1 MSVIRVLVADDQPMA
16 RAGMRM
22 LLKNEEDIE
31 VVAEAVDGR
40 DALNQARAQ
49 GPDVILMD
57 VRMSGTDGVAAT
69 RMVVE
74 EGLTAQSGQPIK
86 IIIITTFD
94 IDQYIYDALHAGA
107 SGFLLKHVLPAE
119 IAAAIRAVVAGGA
132 WLDPTVARRLID
144 TFNAPPERQT
154 STSAQIAGLTPREQE
169 VLVLLAQGLS
179 NAEVAKQLEVT
190 EATVRTHL
198 ARVMQKLGVREKA
211 QAVIAAY
218 QRGIVPATPPKSNPP
233 Q

>member
-1 MSVIRVLVADDQPMA
+1 
-16 RAGMRM
+16 
-22 LLKNEEDIE
+22 
-31 VVAEAVDGR
+31 
-40 DALNQARAQ
+40 
-49 GPDVILMD
+49 
-57 VRMSGTDGVAAT
+57 
-69 RMVVE
+69 VVE

-144 TFNAPPERQT
+144 TFNAPPERHT
-154 STSAQIAGLTPREQE
+154 STPARIAGLTPKEQE

-179 NAEVAKQLEVT
+179 NAEVGKQLDMA

-198 ARVMQKLGVREKA
+198 ARVMHKLDVREKA

-218 QRGIVPATPPKSNPP
+218 QSGIVPTAPPTSNPP
-233 Q
+233 TSSPAQP